1 MKPLMGRFFLIGALE
16 QTAVHALLRSKPIG
30 CLERNISY
38 YENSYQRINPQI
50 HLNVKFH
57 PREFS
62 SVTDQSTRKT
72 RALCTAIQ
80 KAIINLNS
88 SEAALGMVRRT
99 LQVTSLNFQCV
110 KSAATDRLLL
120 KTFNATCEVTAV
132 CRRKT
137 VKLRL
142 VNGGSPCAGRVEVY
156 YERNWG
162 TVYDEGWD
170 LQDAAVVCRELGC
183 GAAVGAPGGA
193 HFGQWFGPVVIVRVR
208 CNGSEAAL
216 RECES
221 AEWGPTGLTNSNDA
235 GVICEDHKMP
245 RLVSGDDPCMGRL
258 EVVYGDTWGTVCDL
272 HWDRNDAKV
281 VCNQLQCRH
290 ALSVP
295 GAAYFGEGT
304 GLVRNEV
311 FGCQGNES
319 SLWHCPRSSGT
330 RHCNH
335 GNDVG
340 VICSGNHGPR
350 LVGGKNRCS
359 GRVEVLHG
367 DKWGTVCDQYFS
379 LDAAGVVCEHLQ
391 CGAVAAT
398 PGGAHFG
405 QGTGPV
411 WKENYRCRGNESRL
425 ADCPVSAWDQI
436 SCSHRND
443 ASLICS
449 DESWSVRLSNGGSRC
464 DGRVEVYH
472 NGRWG
477 RVHDRSWNINDSN
490 VVCRELGCGSAIF
503 AYNSSRYGE
512 SELPVWVTDV
522 QCEGDEARLRN
533 CSTFTMNPFPTDSI
547 GVGVLCSDHRRLR
560 LTGGGSACAGR
571 LELYYHGS
579 WGTVCDDLWDLL
591 DDNVVCRQLG
601 CGYALEDK
609 PLGYCGGSRGPIWL
623 DDVRC
628 SGNESYL
635 WECPSAPLGEHDC
648 SHKED
653 VTVKCSE
660 HKEMRLVN
668 GKHRCEGRVEVRYNG
683 TWGTVCSEKLYGK
696 DAEVICKQVKCGPLK
711 SFYVDVAKYGAGTG
725 PIWLDEMD
733 CNSHEATLWQCQ
745 SDPWGKHNC
754 RHMEDA
760 GVECE
765 DAEMP
770 EGSSGKACDGG
781 NESQSRRLPEL
792 PLRLDGGSNNCS
804 GRVRLLFNSSWGTVC
819 DDSWDL
825 ADANVVCRQLG
836 CGAAS
841 WSPGAV
847 SIAPVS
853 GEIWLDE
860 VKCTGAELF
869 LSSCLSSPLGQH
881 DCDHKEDVIV
891 ICSDPVLTPTGSSIS
906 VLGNKM
912 PSMIVVACITLGILL
927 IGELLAL
934 MLITRRRAAKR
945 GAGISGRGSPIGF
958 YQAIYEEI
966 EDTPA
971 GKSFSQTH
979 DSDSGSNE
987 SISHLEYYT
996 SVPLDG
1002 SLLAQECPEG
1012 NSSSVRDL
1020 VPDAHD
1026 DAESETIASP
1036 GCQFRIGAGDDDL
1049 LKITAAGGDVD
1060 NDERTSQIVTD
1071 PAFPPAGSTNSNDK
1085 LHCGTFTVPA
1095 LAAPIGVDGSFPSFT
1110 SEP

>member
-50 HLNVKFH
+50 RR
-57 PREFS
+57 PG
-62 SVTDQSTRKT
+62 DGQ
-72 RALCTAIQ
+72 ADP
-80 KAIINLNS
+80 
-88 SEAALGMVRRT
+88 SET
-99 LQVTSLNFQCV
+99 V
-110 KSAATDRLLL
+110 KS
-120 KTFNATCEVTAV
+120 
-132 CRRKT
+132 
-137 VKLRL
+137 RL

-156 YERNWG
+156 YKWNWG
-162 TVYDEGWD
+162 TVHDRGWD

-193 HFGQWFGPVVIVRVR
+193 HFGPGSGLVVTYDVR
-208 CNGSEAAL
+208 CSGSEAAL
-216 RECES
+216 HECGS
-221 AEWGPTGLTNSNDA
+221 AAWRDYGFPHYNDA
-235 GVICEDHKMP
+235 GVICEDHKVP
-245 RLVSGDDPCMGRL
+245 RLVSGDDPCTGRL
-258 EVVYGDTWGTVCDL
+258 EVVYGDTWGTVCNL
-272 HWDRNDAKV
+272 HWDIDDAKV
-281 VCNQLQCRH
+281 VCNQLQCGR

-379 LDAAGVVCEHLQ
+379 LDAAGVVCEYLQ

-449 DESWSVRLSNGGSRC
+449 DESWSLRLSNGGSRC

-533 CSTFTMNPFPTDSI
+533 CSTFTMNPFPTDRI

-711 SFYVDVAKYGAGTG
+711 SFSVEAGKYGAGTG

-760 GVECE
+760 GVACE

-804 GRVRLLFNSSWGTVC
+804 GRVQLLFNSSWGTVC

-836 CGAAS
+836 CGAAR

-927 IGELLAL
+927 ICELLAL

-966 EDTPA
+966 EDIPA

-1002 SLLAQECPEG
+1002 SLLAQESPEG

-1036 GCQFRIGAGDDDL
+1036 GCLFRMGAGDDDL

-1095 LAAPIGVDGSFPSFT
+1095 LAAPIGIDGSFPSYIRAMKAVMKTFHCLLPL
-1110 SEP
+1110 SVSRHQ